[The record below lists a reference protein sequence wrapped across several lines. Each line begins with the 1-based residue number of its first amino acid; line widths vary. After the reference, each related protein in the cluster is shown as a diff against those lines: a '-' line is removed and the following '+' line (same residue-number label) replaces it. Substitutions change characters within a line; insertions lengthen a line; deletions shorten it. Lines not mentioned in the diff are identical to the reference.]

1 MKKILSI
8 VLLSLFLCSCGTVS
22 PSVRDTTVSSFSGN
36 EMNSGLI
43 EVTAEGAL
51 ITPDAYDYYSAL
63 IKDYGKY
70 TIPATPAGFQAVK
83 LESGNFMLTLEA
95 LSRFKELKII
105 ADDRKINRAGT
116 LLDKVGVGQ

>member
-8 VLLSLFLCSCGTVS
+8 VLLSFCLCSCGTVS
-22 PSVRDTTVSSFSGN
+22 PSVRDTTVASFSGN

-51 ITPDAYDYYSAL
+51 ITQDAYDYYSAL
-63 IKDYGKY
+63 IKAYGKY
-70 TIPATPAGFQAVK
+70 TIPITPAGFQATK
-83 LESGNFMLTLEA
+83 LESGNWLLTLEG